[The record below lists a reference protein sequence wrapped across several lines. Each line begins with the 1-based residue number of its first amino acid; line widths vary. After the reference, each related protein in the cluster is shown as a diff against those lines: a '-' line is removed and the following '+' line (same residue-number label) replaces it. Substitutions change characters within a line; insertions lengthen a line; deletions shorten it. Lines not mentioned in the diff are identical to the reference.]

1 MSDSVVL
8 TPFSEVAPESM
19 HWLWPGRIPL
29 GKLTLLAGDPGLGK
43 SFLTLDLAARL
54 SRAHDLP
61 DARNPFGV
69 PVRSVILSAEDDPA
83 DTIRPRLDSMGADP
97 SMIYAVRGVRYGPR
111 GERMPRL
118 DRDLYLIE
126 QAIKR
131 FPGVR
136 LIVVDPISAYLG
148 DADANSNAEVRTL
161 LGAMAA
167 IASAN
172 KIAIVLVTHLNKS
185 QQTRTMYRA
194 MGSLAFTAAARVVL
208 AVVKDT
214 VDPDRRILAPV
225 KANVAAR
232 TDALAYRLTDGRV
245 AYEPATITT
254 TIEDLERPIEPEEL
268 GESRDATTWL
278 RNALAEGA
286 VDAKTL
292 RENAERDG
300 VSWRTLQ
307 RVKEALGVRAI
318 KESFKGAWRWSL
330 PGTPTRDGI
339 PEEERPDMVGSVRPH
354 HTDENGEPVFTTSQL
369 AQAVTVGV
377 VKREH
382 MLVAAQLVALDE
394 ELTRKEEAEQ
404 REPAPADVNQAA
416 GNSREELPEPTPV
429 TSIVTPTPTHQ
440 PTPEPTPEPPPESPS
455 ESAPASAPERP
466 NFACLADEIRWE
478 YANGLRR

>member
-167 IASAN
+167 IASTN

-245 AYEPATITT
+245 AFEPATIAT

-339 PEEERPDMVGSVRPH
+339 PEEELPDMVGSVRPH

-382 MLVAAQLVALDE
+382 TLVAAQLVALDE
-394 ELTRKEEAEQ
+394 ELTRKEQAEQ
-404 REPAPADVNQAA
+404 RKRAPADVDLAES
-416 GNSREELPEPTPV
+416 NSREEPPEPTPV
-429 TSIVTPTPTHQ
+429 TPPDASVETPVSE
-440 PTPEPTPEPPPESPS
+440 PESNPQSPS
-455 ESAPASAPERP
+455 ESAPASGPERP
-466 NFACLADEIRWE
+466 SFASMADQIRWE
-478 YANGLRR
+478 HANGLRR